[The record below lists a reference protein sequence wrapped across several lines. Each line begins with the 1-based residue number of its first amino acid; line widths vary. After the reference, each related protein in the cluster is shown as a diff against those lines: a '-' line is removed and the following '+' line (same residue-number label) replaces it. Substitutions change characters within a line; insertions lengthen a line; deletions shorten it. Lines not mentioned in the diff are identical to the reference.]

1 MKNYLTEKEI
11 KNLNK
16 WAKKHDI
23 KDLKIKDKEQILSI
37 SIRNDKIEHIPA
49 DIFKLTN
56 LKKLDIL
63 CKNLMELSEDI
74 KNLSNLKEFH
84 IYCHNLKKLPK
95 GIWDLINLEE
105 LYIYCNNL
113 ESLPNEIKKLINLE
127 SINIERTVNL
137 KLKDLP
143 MEGIGELN
151 NIKELCIDI

>member
-16 WAKKHDI
+16 FAEKYNI
-23 KDLKIKDKEQILSI
+23 EDLKIKDKEQILSI
-37 SIRNDKIEHIPA
+37 SIINYKIEHIPA
-49 DIFKLTN
+49 EIFKLTN
-56 LKKLDIL
+56 IKKLDIS

-74 KNLSNLKEFH
+74 KNLSNIKEFH

-95 GIWDLINLEE
+95 EIWDLINLE
-105 LYIYCNNL
+105 
-113 ESLPNEIKKLINLE
+113 KLCISCDNLE

-151 NIKELCIDI
+151 NLKELCIDI